1 MQMCNGL
8 ALVSRQWGT
17 IDTGKVTS
25 KSIPLNIAY
34 KNNYNGVCVD
44 NGNYP
49 SQNAIWS
56 FKIDSLSAFTLSAY
70 WPVDKTFNGGIVHWI
85 TIGA

>member
-1 MQMCNGL
+1 MGK
-8 ALVSRQWGT
+8 SEQWGT
-17 IDTGKVTS
+17 IDTENITS

-70 WPVDKTFNGGIVHWI
+70 WTVNKTFNGGIAHWI